1 MRATAA
7 LIFNFLSISTVHV
20 FIQNKQVKYFINI
33 NKIFTNRTKSITSMK
48 TFKYSY
54 PLFKL
59 LKGLQIVLGFFSDYI
74 PARWNRD
81 RLKLGMVSTLYRSST
96 RLNRPSL
103 PWQ

>member
-59 LKGLQIVLGFFSDYI
+59 LKGLQIVFWVFSDYI
-74 PARWNRD
+74 PVRWNRD

-96 RLNRPSL
+96 RLNRPSP